1 MSFLDTEIFARLFEV
16 LALRAGYNANTVIAG
31 TAVLGAAAGTVGTFV
46 FLRGRALIS
55 DALSHATLP
64 GIVLAFLVGSALGLQ
79 TRSLP
84 LLLAGATLSGLVGVL
99 AMHAL
104 TRLPRITEDAA
115 IGAVL
120 GSFFGLG
127 VVLLSYV
134 QTLPVGGQAGLKTF
148 LLGQAAAMARTEAIA
163 IAALAAATI
172 VLVVLFFKEFR
183 LVAFD
188 RDFAAGMGWPVSRI
202 DLGMAA
208 LGVAVTVIG
217 LQTVGLVL
225 IVALLVVPPVAAR
238 FWSNDVKVVASV
250 AAIFGALSAYLG
262 AAASY
267 AFASM
272 PTGAAI
278 VLAAGA
284 FVIFSLL
291 FAPRRGV
298 LGVALATLRFR
309 LDLLRVRWLAAI
321 HTDPARAAVSGALLR
336 TYLRISGLIDRAG
349 HPTAAARRLAP
360 EAARNLELWIA
371 ALARRPEAVPPGA
384 RFGVDPAEAV
394 LPRDLVAEIGGRTP

>member
-1 MSFLDTEIFARLFEV
+1 MTVLGEALSRLFEI
-16 LALRAGYNANTVIAG
+16 LTFQAGYNANTVIAG
-31 TAVLGAAAGTVGTFV
+31 TAVLGAAAGVVGTFV

-64 GIVLAFLVGSALGLQ
+64 GIVLAFLAGTIIGVE

-84 LLLAGATLSGLVGVL
+84 LLLAGATITGLIGVA

-134 QTLPVGGQAGLKTF
+134 QNLPLAGQAGLHHF
-148 LLGQAAAMARTEAIA
+148 LLGQAAAMARAEAMT
-163 IAALAAATI
+163 IAALAAVALF
-172 VLVVLFFKEFR
+172 LVVLFFKEFR

-188 RDFAAGMGWPVSRI
+188 RDFAAGMGWPVTRI

-217 LQTVGLVL
+217 LQTVGLVM
-225 IVALLVVPPVAAR
+225 IVALLVIPPVAAR
-238 FWSNDVKVVASV
+238 FWSNDVRIVAV
-250 AAIFGALSAYLG
+250 LAGVFGTLSAYAG

-267 AFASM
+267 AFSNM

-278 VLAAGA
+278 VLAAGF
-284 FVIFSLL
+284 FVVASLL

-298 LGVALATLRFR
+298 IGVALSAARFR
-309 LDLLRVRWLAAI
+309 LDLARVRWLAQLAVNGR
-321 HTDPARAAVSGALLR
+321 PAEQDVMLR
-336 TYLRISGLIDRAG
+336 LYLRMTGLVDGDGNA
-349 HPTAAARRLAP
+349 TAAARRQAP
-360 EAARNLELWIA
+360 EAAHNLELWLA
-371 ALARRPEAVPPGA
+371 VMARRPEAVPPGA
-384 RFGVDPAEAV
+384 RFGIDPARAV
-394 LPRDLVAEIGGRTP
+394 LPAELVAEVEGSAA

>member
-1 MSFLDTEIFARLFEV
+1 MIFDEAWTRLFEI
-16 LALRAGYNANTVIAG
+16 LAFRAGYNANSVIAG
-31 TAVLGAAAGTVGTFV
+31 TAVLGAAAGVVGTFV

-64 GIVLAFLVGSALGLQ
+64 GIVLAFLVGTASGLE

-84 LLLAGATLSGLVGVL
+84 LLLAGATLTGLVGVL
-99 AMHAL
+99 AMHTL
-104 TRLPRITEDAA
+104 SQLPRITEDAA

-120 GSFFGLG
+120 GSFFGAG

-134 QTLPVGGQAGLKTF
+134 QTLPLAGQAGLHHF
-148 LLGQAAAMARTEAIA
+148 LLGQAAAMARAEAIA
-163 IAALAAATI
+163 IAALAALAI
-172 VLVVLFFKEFR
+172 ALVVLFFKEFR
-183 LVAFD
+183 LAAFD
-188 RDFAAGMGWPVSRI
+188 RDYAAGLGWPVSYI

-238 FWSNDVKVVASV
+238 FWSNDVRRVALL
-250 AAIFGALSAYLG
+250 AGIFGALSAYLG

-267 AFASM
+267 AFSDL

-278 VLAAGA
+278 VLAAGS
-284 FVIFSLL
+284 FVVASLL

-298 LGVALATLRFR
+298 FGVAISALRFR
-309 LDLLRVRWLAAI
+309 IGLARARWLAAVAKGEAAAP
-321 HTDPARAAVSGALLR
+321 TDPLVRFDLR
-336 TYLRISGLIDRAG
+336 RAG
-349 HPTAAARRLAP
+349 LLDARERPTEKARQLAP
-360 EAARNLELWIA
+360 DAARNLSLWIA
-371 ALARRPEAVPPGA
+371 VLARRPEAIPPGA
-384 RFGVDPAEAV
+384 RFGVDAADAV
-394 LPRDLVAEIGGRTP
+394 LPPDLLGELRAQP

>member
-1 MSFLDTEIFARLFEV
+1 MILDETWTRLFEI
-16 LALRAGYNANTVIAG
+16 LAFRAGYNANSVIAG
-31 TAVLGAAAGTVGTFV
+31 TAVLGAAAGVVGTFV

-64 GIVLAFLVGSALGLQ
+64 GIVLAFLAGTAFGLE

-84 LLLAGATLSGLVGVL
+84 LLLAGATITGLIGVL

-104 TRLPRITEDAA
+104 SRLPRITEDAA

-120 GSFFGLG
+120 GSFFGAG

-134 QTLPVGGQAGLKTF
+134 QTLPLAGQAGLHHF
-148 LLGQAAAMARTEAIA
+148 LLGQAAAMARAEAIA
-163 IAALAAATI
+163 IAALAALAI

-183 LVAFD
+183 LAAFD
-188 RDFAAGMGWPVSRI
+188 RDYAAGLGWPVSYI

-238 FWSNDVKVVASV
+238 FWSNDVRRVALL
-250 AAIFGALSAYLG
+250 AGMFGALSAYSG

-267 AFASM
+267 AFADL

-284 FVIFSLL
+284 FVIASLL

-298 LGVALATLRFR
+298 LGVALSALRFR
-309 LDLLRVRWLAAI
+309 VGLARVRWLASLANGAAAA
-321 HTDPARAAVSGALLR
+321 PADVLLR
-336 TYLRISGLIDRAG
+336 FDLRRAG
-349 HPTAAARRLAP
+349 LLDSRGRPTGRAHRLAP
-360 EAARNLELWIA
+360 DAARNLSLWIA
-371 ALARRPEAVPPGA
+371 ALARRPDAIPPGA
-384 RFGVDPAEAV
+384 SFGIDPAEAV
-394 LPRDLVAEIGGRTP
+394 LPPDLVAEIKGQP

>member
-1 MSFLDTEIFARLFEV
+1 MSIIDSEAAARLAEV
-16 LALRAGYNANTVIAG
+16 LTLQAGYNANVVMAG
-31 TAVLGAAAGTVGTFV
+31 TAVLGAAAGVVGTFV

-64 GIVLAFLVGSALGLQ
+64 GIALAFLVGAALGWQ
-79 TRSLP
+79 ARSLP
-84 LLLAGATLSGLVGVL
+84 LLLAGATLTGLVGVA

-104 TRLPRITEDAA
+104 TRLPRVTEDSA

-127 VVLLSYV
+127 VVLLSHV
-134 QTLPVGGQAGLKTF
+134 QNLPMAGQAGLHHF
-148 LLGQAAAMARTEAIA
+148 LLGQAAAMARAEALT
-163 IAALAAATI
+163 IAALAAVALLL
-172 VLVVLFFKEFR
+172 VLVFFKEFR

-188 RDFAAGMGWPVSRI
+188 RDFAAGMGWPVGRI
-202 DLGMAA
+202 DLGMAG

-238 FWSNDVKVVASV
+238 FWSNDVRVVALLAGV
-250 AAIFGALSAYLG
+250 IGAQSAYLG

-267 AFASM
+267 AFSDM
-272 PTGAAI
+272 PTGGAI
-278 VLAAGA
+278 VLAAGL
-284 FVIFSLL
+284 FVTASLL

-298 LGVALATLRFR
+298 IGVALAALRFR
-309 LDLLRVRWLAAI
+309 LDLGRVRWLARLAADGAAPAA
-321 HTDPARAAVSGALLR
+321 DPALR
-336 TYLRISGLIDRAG
+336 LYLRASGLADASGR
-349 HPTAAARRLAP
+349 PTARARQQAP
-360 EAARNLELWIA
+360 EAARNLALWIA

-384 RFGVDPAEAV
+384 RFGVDPARAV
-394 LPRDLVAEIGGRTP
+394 LPADLMAEIEGRAA

>member
-1 MSFLDTEIFARLFEV
+1 VSLALSEALTRLFEV
-16 LALRAGYNANTVIAG
+16 LTLQAGYNANTVIAG
-31 TAVLGAAAGTVGTFV
+31 TAVLGAAAGVVGTFV

-64 GIVLAFLVGSALGLQ
+64 GIVLAFLVGAAIGIE

-84 LLLAGATLSGLVGVL
+84 LLLAGATLTGLIGVAL
-99 AMHAL
+99 MHAL
-104 TRLPRITEDAA
+104 TRLPRVTEDSA

-134 QTLPVGGQAGLKTF
+134 QNLPLAGQAGLHHF
-148 LLGQAAAMARTEAIA
+148 LLGQAAAMARSEAIT
-163 IAALAAATI
+163 IAVLAAFALI
-172 VLVVLFFKEFR
+172 VVLYFFKEFR

-188 RDFAAGMGWPVSRI
+188 RDFAAGLGWPVARI
-202 DLGMAA
+202 DLAMAG

-217 LQTVGLVL
+217 LQTVGLVM

-238 FWSNDVKVVASV
+238 FWSNDVRTVAML
-250 AAIFGALSAYLG
+250 AGIFGALSAYVG

-267 AFASM
+267 AISDM

-284 FVIFSLL
+284 FAVTGLL

-298 LGVALATLRFR
+298 IGVALSALRFR
-309 LDLLRVRWLAAI
+309 LELARVRWLARVAAGEAAP
-321 HTDPARAAVSGALLR
+321 HADHWLRLYLRATGLSDASGRPSARALR
-336 TYLRISGLIDRAG
+336 E
-349 HPTAAARRLAP
+349 AP
-360 EAARNLELWIA
+360 GAARNLSLWLA
-371 ALARRPEAVPPGA
+371 AITRRPEAVPAGA
-384 RFGVDPAEAV
+384 RFGVDDAADV
-394 LPRDLVAEIGGRTP
+394 LPRDLLDEIGGRA

>member
-1 MSFLDTEIFARLFEV
+1 AIVFHGRAVRGRRRDDGARDPRSPAQARSRAAHGGLRASRFANRRGLLRSCPASEPDPDRGRAGRHHADAGKSRTHLWRTAGARRRPHRACRRRAAVTFFEGMLPRLLDV
-16 LALRAGYNANTVIAG
+16 LTFQAGYNANTVIAG
-31 TAVLGAAAGTVGTFV
+31 TAVLGAAAGVVGTFV

-64 GIVLAFLVGSALGLQ
+64 GIALAFLAGTLIGIE

-84 LLLAGATLSGLVGVL
+84 LLLAGATITGLIGVA

-104 TRLPRITEDAA
+104 TRLPRVTEDSA
-115 IGAVL
+115 IGAIL

-134 QTLPVGGQAGLKTF
+134 QSLPVAGQAGLHHF
-148 LLGQAAAMARTEAIA
+148 LLGQAAAMARSEAIA
-163 IAALAAATI
+163 IAALAAAALLL
-172 VLVVLFFKEFR
+172 VLLFFKEFR

-188 RDFAAGMGWPVSRI
+188 RDFAAGLGWPVTRI
-202 DLGMAA
+202 DLAMAG

-217 LQTVGLVL
+217 LQTVGLVM

-238 FWSNDVKVVASV
+238 FWSNDVRIVALL
-250 AAIFGALSAYLG
+250 AGIFGALSAYIG

-267 AFASM
+267 ALSDM

-284 FVIFSLL
+284 FAITGLL

-298 LGVALATLRFR
+298 VGVA
-309 LDLLRVRWLAAI
+309 
-321 HTDPARAAVSGALLR
+321 
-336 TYLRISGLIDRAG
+336 
-349 HPTAAARRLAP
+349 
-360 EAARNLELWIA
+360 
-371 ALARRPEAVPPGA
+371 
-384 RFGVDPAEAV
+384 
-394 LPRDLVAEIGGRTP
+394 

>member
-1 MSFLDTEIFARLFEV
+1 MS
-16 LALRAGYNANTVIAG
+16 LALSEALTRLLDVLTLQAGYNANTVIAG
-31 TAVLGAAAGTVGTFV
+31 TAVLGAAAGVVGTFV

-64 GIVLAFLVGSALGLQ
+64 GIVLAFLAGAAIGIE

-84 LLLAGATLSGLVGVL
+84 LLLAGATATGLIGVGL
-99 AMHAL
+99 MHAL
-104 TRLPRITEDAA
+104 TRLPRVTEDSA

-134 QTLPVGGQAGLKTF
+134 QNLPLAGQAGLTHF
-148 LLGQAAAMARTEAIA
+148 LLGQAAAMARSEAIT
-163 IAALAAATI
+163 IAALAAVAL
-172 VLVVLFFKEFR
+172 LVVLFFFKEFR

-188 RDFAAGMGWPVSRI
+188 RDFAAGLGWPVTRI
-202 DLGMAA
+202 DLAMAG

-217 LQTVGLVL
+217 LQTVGLVM

-238 FWSNDVKVVASV
+238 FWSNDVRIVALL
-250 AAIFGALSAYLG
+250 AGIFGALSAYIG

-267 AFASM
+267 ALSDM

-284 FVIFSLL
+284 FAITGLL

-298 LGVALATLRFR
+298 VGVALSALRFR
-309 LDLLRVRWLAAI
+309 LDLARVRWLA
-321 HTDPARAAVSGALLR
+321 
-336 TYLRISGLIDRAG
+336 RIAEGDAS
-349 HPTAAARRLAP
+349 PTADPWLRLYLLATGKADFNGNPTEAARREAP
-360 EAARNLELWIA
+360 EAARNLSLWLA
-371 ALARRPEAVPPGA
+371 AITRRPEAVPAGA
-384 RFGVDPAEAV
+384 RFGVDAAVDV
-394 LPRDLVAEIGGRTP
+394 LPRELLDEIGGRAA

>member
-1 MSFLDTEIFARLFEV
+1 MFLDSEAFARLLQV
-16 LALRAGYNANTVIAG
+16 LTLQAGYNANTVMVG
-31 TAVLGAAAGTVGTFV
+31 TAILGAAAGVVGTFV

-64 GIVLAFLVGSALGLQ
+64 GIVLAFLAGSALGLQ
-79 TRSLP
+79 TRNLP
-84 LLLAGATLSGLVGVL
+84 LLLAGATLTGLVGVL

-104 TRLPRITEDAA
+104 TRIRRITEDAA

-134 QTLPVGGQAGLKTF
+134 QTLAIGGQAGLHHF
-148 LLGQAAAMARTEAIA
+148 LLGQAAAMARSEAIA
-163 IAALAAATI
+163 IAALAAFAI
-172 VLVVLFFKEFR
+172 VLVLLFFKEFR
-183 LVAFD
+183 LAAFD
-188 RDFAAGMGWPVSRI
+188 RDFAAGMGWPVSAI

-217 LQTVGLVL
+217 LQTVGLVM

-238 FWSNDVKVVASV
+238 FWSNDVKMIALF
-250 AAIFGALSAYLG
+250 AGIIGALSAFFG

-267 AFASM
+267 AFSNM

-278 VLAAGA
+278 VLAAGV
-284 FVIFSLL
+284 FVVASLL

-298 LGVALATLRFR
+298 IGVALAALRFR
-309 LDLLRVRWLAAI
+309 LDLAQARWLARV
-321 HTDPARAAVSGALLR
+321 ARGDEAAPREQLLR
-336 TYLRISGLIDRAG
+336 AYLRATGLIG
-349 HPTAAARRLAP
+349 SGGLPT
-360 EAARNLELWIA
+360 EAARARAPEVALNLGLWIA
-371 ALARRPEAVPPGA
+371 ALSRRPESVPPGA
-384 RFGVDPAEAV
+384 RFGIDSAREV
-394 LPRDLVAEIGGRTP
+394 LPNDLIAEIEGRAV

>member
-1 MSFLDTEIFARLFEV
+1 MSFLGSEALARLLEV
-16 LALRAGYNANTVIAG
+16 LTLQAGYNANTVMAG
-31 TAVLGAAAGTVGTFV
+31 TAVLGAAAGVVGTFV

-64 GIVLAFLVGSALGLQ
+64 GIVLAFLVGSALGIQ

-84 LLLAGATLSGLVGVL
+84 LLLAGATLTGLIGVL

-104 TRLPRITEDAA
+104 TRLRRITEDAA

-134 QTLPVGGQAGLKTF
+134 QTLAVGGQAGLHHF
-148 LLGQAAAMARTEAIA
+148 LLGQAAAMARSEAIA
-163 IAALAAATI
+163 IGALAAFAI

-183 LVAFD
+183 LAAFD
-188 RDFAAGMGWPVSRI
+188 REFAAGLGWPVSSI

-217 LQTVGLVL
+217 LQTVGLVM

-238 FWSNDVKVVASV
+238 FWSNNVKVIAAL
-250 AAIFGALSAYLG
+250 AAIIGALSAFIG

-267 AFASM
+267 AFSNM

-278 VLAAGA
+278 VLAAGV
-284 FVIFSLL
+284 FVVASLL

-298 LGVALATLRFR
+298 IGVALAALRFR
-309 LDLLRVRWLAAI
+309 LDLAQVRWLARLATKTAMPRI
-321 HTDPARAAVSGALLR
+321 DPWLGFYLR
-336 TYLRISGLIDRAG
+336 TTGLIDAKGR
-349 HPTAAARRLAP
+349 PTAAARSRAP
-360 EAARNLELWIA
+360 EAARNLELWVA
-371 ALARRPEAVPPGA
+371 ALTRRPEAVPPGA
-384 RFGVDPAEAV
+384 RFGIDSARDL
-394 LPRDLVAEIGGRTP
+394 LPRDLLAEIKERPV

>member
-1 MSFLDTEIFARLFEV
+1 VSLALSEALTRLFDV
-16 LALRAGYNANTVIAG
+16 LTLQAGYNANTVIAG
-31 TAVLGAAAGTVGTFV
+31 TAVLGAAAGVVGTFV

-64 GIVLAFLVGSALGLQ
+64 GIVLAFLAGAALGIE

-84 LLLAGATLSGLVGVL
+84 LLLAGATATGLIGVAL
-99 AMHAL
+99 MHAL
-104 TRLPRITEDAA
+104 TRLPRVTEDSA

-134 QTLPVGGQAGLKTF
+134 QNLPLAGQAGLHHF
-148 LLGQAAAMARTEAIA
+148 LLGQAAAMARSEAIT
-163 IAALAAATI
+163 IAVLAAFA
-172 VLVVLFFKEFR
+172 LVVVLYFFKEFR

-188 RDFAAGMGWPVSRI
+188 RDFAAGLGWPVARI
-202 DLGMAA
+202 DLAMAG

-217 LQTVGLVL
+217 LQTVGLVM

-238 FWSNDVKVVASV
+238 FWSNDVRTVAML
-250 AAIFGALSAYLG
+250 AGIFGAISAYVG

-267 AFASM
+267 AISDM

-284 FVIFSLL
+284 FAVASLL

-298 LGVALATLRFR
+298 FGVAVAALRFR
-309 LDLLRVRWLAAI
+309 MEIARVRWLARVADGE
-321 HTDPARAAVSGALLR
+321 TAPDADPWLRLYLRATGLSGASGRPTARALR
-336 TYLRISGLIDRAG
+336 E
-349 HPTAAARRLAP
+349 AP
-360 EAARNLELWIA
+360 EAARNLSLWLA
-371 ALARRPEAVPPGA
+371 AITRRPEAVSMGA
-384 RFGVDPAEAV
+384 RFGVDAATAV
-394 LPRDLVAEIGGRTP
+394 LPRDLLDELEGRAT

>member
-1 MSFLDTEIFARLFEV
+1 MTFIGSEAFVRLVEV
-16 LALRAGYNANTVIAG
+16 FTLQAGYNANTVMAG
-31 TAVLGAAAGTVGTFV
+31 TAVLGAAAGVVGTFV

-64 GIVLAFLVGSALGLQ
+64 GIVLAFLAGSALGFQ

-84 LLLAGATLSGLVGVL
+84 LLLVGATLSGLVGVL

-104 TRLPRITEDAA
+104 TRIRRITEDAA

-134 QTLPVGGQAGLKTF
+134 QTLSAGGQAGLHHF
-148 LLGQAAAMARTEAIA
+148 LLGQAAAMARSEAIT
-163 IAALAAATI
+163 IAVLAAFALI
-172 VLVVLFFKEFR
+172 LVVLFFKEFR
-183 LVAFD
+183 LAAFD
-188 RDFAAGMGWPVSRI
+188 REFAAGIGWPVSAI

-217 LQTVGLVL
+217 LQTVGLVM

-238 FWSNDVKVVASV
+238 FWSNDVKVIALVAGV
-250 AAIFGALSAYLG
+250 VGAFSAFTG

-267 AFASM
+267 AFTSV

-284 FVIFSLL
+284 FAVFSLF
-291 FAPRRGV
+291 FAPKRGII
-298 LGVALATLRFR
+298 GVAFAALRFR
-309 LDLLRVRWLAAI
+309 LDLAQARWLSSVAKGNEAAPR
-321 HTDPARAAVSGALLR
+321 DPLVRA
-336 TYLRISGLIDRAG
+336 YLRMAGLTGGAG
-349 HPTAAARRLAP
+349 MPTAAARASAP
-360 EAARNLELWIA
+360 EVSRNLDLWIA
-371 ALARRPEAVPPGA
+371 ALARRPESVPPGV
-384 RFGVDPAEAV
+384 RFGIDRARDV
-394 LPRDLVAEIGGRTP
+394 LPSDLIAEIEGRAA

>member
-1 MSFLDTEIFARLFEV
+1 VTFLEEMLPRLLDV
-16 LALRAGYNANTVIAG
+16 LTFQAGYNANTVIAG
-31 TAVLGAAAGTVGTFV
+31 TAVLGAAAGVVGTFV

-64 GIVLAFLVGSALGLQ
+64 GIALAFLAGTFIGIE

-84 LLLAGATLSGLVGVL
+84 LLLAGATISGLIGVA

-104 TRLPRITEDAA
+104 TRLPRVTEDSA
-115 IGAVL
+115 IGAIL

-134 QTLPVGGQAGLKTF
+134 QTLPMAGQAGLHHF
-148 LLGQAAAMARTEAIA
+148 LLGQAAAMARSEAIA
-163 IAALAAATI
+163 IAALAAAALLL
-172 VLVVLFFKEFR
+172 VLLFFKEFR

-188 RDFAAGMGWPVSRI
+188 RDFAAGLGWPVTKI
-202 DLGMAA
+202 DLGMAG
-208 LGVAVTVIG
+208 LGVAITVIG

-238 FWSNDVKVVASV
+238 FWSNDVRVVALL
-250 AAIFGALSAYLG
+250 AGTFGALSAYMG

-267 AFASM
+267 AISDM

-284 FVIFSLL
+284 FAIISLL

-298 LGVALATLRFR
+298 IGVALSALRFR
-309 LDLLRVRWLAAI
+309 LELARVRWLASIAQGE
-321 HTDPARAAVSGALLR
+321 AAPQADAWLR
-336 TYLRISGLIDRAG
+336 LYLRITGLINAHGRA
-349 HPTAAARRLAP
+349 TSAARRRAP
-360 EAARNLELWIA
+360 DAARNLDLWVA
-371 ALARRPEAVPPGA
+371 AVARRPEAIPPRA
-384 RFGVDPAEAV
+384 RFGIDSARMV
-394 LPRDLVAEIGGRTP
+394 LPRDLLDEIEGRPA

>member
-1 MSFLDTEIFARLFEV
+1 VTFLEETLPRLLEV
-16 LALRAGYNANTVIAG
+16 LTLQAGYNANTVIAG
-31 TAVLGAAAGTVGTFV
+31 TAVLGAAAGVVGTFV

-64 GIVLAFLVGSALGLQ
+64 GIALAFLAGSWIGIE

-84 LLLAGATLSGLVGVL
+84 LLLAGATITGLIGVA

-104 TRLPRITEDAA
+104 TRLPRVTEDSA
-115 IGAVL
+115 IGAIL

-127 VVLLSYV
+127 VVLLTYV
-134 QTLPVGGQAGLKTF
+134 QTLPLAGQAGLHHF
-148 LLGQAAAMARTEAIA
+148 LLGQAAAMARSEAIT
-163 IAALAAATI
+163 IAALAAFALLL
-172 VLVVLFFKEFR
+172 VLFFFKEFR

-188 RDFAAGMGWPVSRI
+188 RDFAAGLGWPVTKI
-202 DLGMAA
+202 DLGMAG
-208 LGVAVTVIG
+208 LGVAITVIG

-238 FWSNDVKVVASV
+238 FWSNDVRTVALL
-250 AAIFGALSAYLG
+250 AGLFGALSAYMG

-267 AFASM
+267 AISDM

-284 FVIFSLL
+284 FAIVSLL

-298 LGVALATLRFR
+298 IGVALAALRFR
-309 LDLLRVRWLAAI
+309 LDLARVRWLARV
-321 HTDPARAAVSGALLR
+321 ARGEVAPKADVWLR
-336 TYLRISGLIDRAG
+336 LYLRLTGLAGANGRATG
-349 HPTAAARRLAP
+349 TALRRAP
-360 EAARNLELWIA
+360 EAARNLDLWIA
-371 ALARRPEAVPPGA
+371 ALAHRPEAVPPDA
-384 RFGVDPAEAV
+384 RFGVDSARLA
-394 LPRDLVAEIGGRTP
+394 LPRDLLDEIEGRAA

>member
-1 MSFLDTEIFARLFEV
+1 MTFFEETLPRLIEV
-16 LALRAGYNANTVIAG
+16 LTLQAGYNANTVIAG
-31 TAVLGAAAGTVGTFV
+31 TAVLGAAAGVVGTFV

-64 GIVLAFLVGSALGLQ
+64 GIVLAFLAGTYIGIE

-84 LLLAGATLSGLVGVL
+84 LLLAGATISGLIGVA

-104 TRLPRITEDAA
+104 TRLPRVTEDSA
-115 IGAVL
+115 IGAIL

-134 QTLPVGGQAGLKTF
+134 QTLPMAGQAGLHHF
-148 LLGQAAAMARTEAIA
+148 LLGQAAAMARSEAIA
-163 IAALAAATI
+163 IAALAAFALLL
-172 VLVVLFFKEFR
+172 VLFFFKEFR

-188 RDFAAGMGWPVSRI
+188 RDFAAGLGWPVTKI
-202 DLGMAA
+202 DLGMAG

-238 FWSNDVKVVASV
+238 FWSNDVRTVALL
-250 AAIFGALSAYLG
+250 AGLFGALSAYMG

-267 AFASM
+267 AISDM

-284 FVIFSLL
+284 FAIASLL

-298 LGVALATLRFR
+298 IGVALAALRFR
-309 LDLLRVRWLAAI
+309 LDLARVRWLARVAI
-321 HTDPARAAVSGALLR
+321 GETAPHADAWLRVYLRLTGLMSSKGQASGAALR
-336 TYLRISGLIDRAG
+336 R
-349 HPTAAARRLAP
+349 AP
-360 EAARNLELWIA
+360 EAARNLNLWIA
-371 ALARRPEAVPPGA
+371 ALARRPEAIPPDA
-384 RFGVDPAEAV
+384 RFGVDSARV
-394 LPRDLVAEIGGRTP
+394 TLPRDLLDEIEGQTA

>member
-1 MSFLDTEIFARLFEV
+1 MTIVDSEALARLVEV
-16 LALRAGYNANTVIAG
+16 LTLHAGYNANSVIAG
-31 TAVLGAAAGTVGTFV
+31 TAVLGAAAGVVGTFV

-64 GIVLAFLVGSALGLQ
+64 GIVLAFIAGTMVGIE

-84 LLLAGATLSGLVGVL
+84 LLLAGATATGLIGVA

-134 QTLPVGGQAGLKTF
+134 QNLPLAGQAGLHHF
-148 LLGQAAAMARTEAIA
+148 LLGQAAAMARAEAIA
-163 IAALAAATI
+163 IAILAVLALL
-172 VLVVLFFKEFR
+172 LVVLFFKEFR

-188 RDFAAGMGWPVSRI
+188 RDFAAGLGWPVARI

-217 LQTVGLVL
+217 LQTVGLVM

-238 FWSNDVKVVASV
+238 FWSNDVRTVAIL
-250 AAIFGALSAYLG
+250 AAIFGSLSAYMG

-267 AFASM
+267 AFSDM

-278 VLAAGA
+278 VLAAGF
-284 FVIFSLL
+284 FVITSLL

-298 LGVALATLRFR
+298 IGVALSALRFR
-309 LDLLRVRWLAAI
+309 LDLARVRWLARLAAGGRAPEP
-321 HTDPARAAVSGALLR
+321 DPSLRLYLRAAGLLD
-336 TYLRISGLIDRAG
+336 GEGNA
-349 HPTAAARRLAP
+349 TAAARQQAP
-360 EAARNLELWIA
+360 AVARNLELWLAVI
-371 ALARRPEAVPPGA
+371 ARRPEAVPPGV
-384 RFGVDPAEAV
+384 RFGIDPARAV
-394 LPRDLVAEIGGRTP
+394 LPADLIAEAEGGAA

>member
-1 MSFLDTEIFARLFEV
+1 MMLDEAWMRLLEI
-16 LALRAGYNANTVIAG
+16 LAFRAGYNANSVVAG
-31 TAVLGAAAGTVGTFV
+31 TAVLGAAAGVVGTFV

-64 GIVLAFLVGSALGLQ
+64 GIVLAFLAGIAFGLE

-84 LLLAGATLSGLVGVL
+84 LLLGGATITGLIGVL

-104 TRLPRITEDAA
+104 SRLPRITEDAA

-120 GSFFGLG
+120 GSFFGAG

-134 QTLPVGGQAGLKTF
+134 QTLPLAGQAGLRHF
-148 LLGQAAAMARTEAIA
+148 LLGQAAAMARAEAIA
-163 IAALAAATI
+163 IAALAALAI

-183 LVAFD
+183 LAAFD
-188 RDFAAGMGWPVSRI
+188 RDYAAGLGWPVSYI

-238 FWSNDVKVVASV
+238 FWSNDVRHVALLASM
-250 AAIFGALSAYLG
+250 FGALSAYFG

-267 AFASM
+267 AFADL

-284 FVIFSLL
+284 FAVASLL

-298 LGVALATLRFR
+298 LGVALNALRFR
-309 LDLLRVRWLAAI
+309 IGLSRVRWLASLAKGEMGAPSEALVRLDLRRTGLLDA
-321 HTDPARAAVSGALLR
+321 HGRPTGRAYG
-336 TYLRISGLIDRAG
+336 
-349 HPTAAARRLAP
+349 LAP
-360 EAARNLELWIA
+360 DAARNLSLWVA
-371 ALARRPEAVPPGA
+371 ALARRPDAIPPGA
-384 RFGVDPAEAV
+384 SFGIDPAEAV
-394 LPRDLVAEIGGRTP
+394 LPPDLIAELTGQP

>member
-1 MSFLDTEIFARLFEV
+1 MIGGDAFPRLLEI
-16 LALRAGYNANTVIAG
+16 LALQAGYNADTVIAG
-31 TAVLGAAAGTVGTFV
+31 TAVLGAAAGAVGTFV

-64 GIVLAFLVGSALGLQ
+64 GIVLAFLAGTAFGLE

-84 LLLAGATLSGLVGVL
+84 LLLAGATLTGLIGVV

-120 GSFFGLG
+120 GSFFGFG

-148 LLGQAAAMARTEAIA
+148 MLGQAAAMARNEAIA

-172 VLVVLFFKEFR
+172 AIVALFFKEFR

-188 RDFAAGMGWPVSRI
+188 RDFAAGIGWPVSKI

-238 FWSNDVKVVASV
+238 FWSNNVKVVAAL
-250 AAIFGALSAYLG
+250 AAACGALSAYLG

-267 AFASM
+267 AFADV
-272 PTGAAI
+272 PTGGAI
-278 VLAAGA
+278 VLTAGA
-284 FVIFSLL
+284 FVVFSLL
-291 FAPRRGV
+291 FAPKRGV
-298 LGVALATLRFR
+298 LGVALAALRFR
-309 LDLLRVRWLAAI
+309 LDLMRARWLSSVAANSSAAA
-321 HTDPARAAVSGALLR
+321 PANSLLR
-336 TYLRISGLIDRAG
+336 LYLRSSGLIDG
-349 HPTAAARRLAP
+349 NGKPTAAARRHAP
-360 EAARNLELWIA
+360 EAARNLELWLA
-371 ALARRPEAVPPGA
+371 ALARRPEAVPPGV
-384 RFGVDPAEAV
+384 RFGVDDAETV
-394 LPRDLVAEIGGRTP
+394 LPRDLLLEIRGSAR

>member
-1 MSFLDTEIFARLFEV
+1 VNVAFVEALNRLIDV
-16 LALRAGYNANTVIAG
+16 LTLQAGYNANTVIAG
-31 TAVLGAAAGTVGTFV
+31 TAVLGAAAGVVGTFV

-64 GIVLAFLVGSALGLQ
+64 GIVLAFLAGAAIGIE

-84 LLLAGATLSGLVGVL
+84 LLLAGATATGLIGVGL
-99 AMHAL
+99 MHAL
-104 TRLPRITEDAA
+104 TRLPRVTEDSA

-134 QTLPVGGQAGLKTF
+134 QNLPLAGQAGLHHF
-148 LLGQAAAMARTEAIA
+148 LLGQAAAMARSEAITIA
-163 IAALAAATI
+163 ILAAVALLA
-172 VLVVLFFKEFR
+172 VLFFFKEFR

-188 RDFAAGMGWPVSRI
+188 RDFAAGLGWPVTRI
-202 DLGMAA
+202 DLAMAG

-217 LQTVGLVL
+217 LQTVGLVM

-238 FWSNDVKVVASV
+238 FWSNDVRIVALL
-250 AAIFGALSAYLG
+250 AGIFGALSAYVG

-267 AFASM
+267 AISGM

-284 FVIFSLL
+284 FAITGLL

-298 LGVALATLRFR
+298 FGVALSALRFR
-309 LDLLRVRWLAAI
+309 LDLARVRWLARIAEGE
-321 HTDPARAAVSGALLR
+321 AVPHAEPSLRFYLLITGMADASGN
-336 TYLRISGLIDRAG
+336 
-349 HPTAAARRLAP
+349 PTEAARREAP
-360 EAARNLELWIA
+360 EAARNLSLWLKAIT
-371 ALARRPEAVPPGA
+371 RRPEAVPAGA
-384 RFGVDPAEAV
+384 RFGVDPAEDV
-394 LPRDLVAEIGGRTP
+394 LPRDLLAEIRGRTA